1 MAMMKEAA
9 MARDEIIDQV
19 QKLVL
24 CGRVMLDAIEALTNL
39 CSEHFASEKSPAEQP
54 SFPDASGKQVDA
66 QQESTLEQVRGLL
79 AEKSRKGFRAEVK
92 ALLTAHGVNRL
103 SEISDPAELG
113 KLMAEAERI
122 GASA

>member
-1 MAMMKEAA
+1 MTMMKEAA

-39 CSEHFASEKSPAEQP
+39 CFEYFASEKSTVERP
-54 SFPDASGKQVDA
+54 SFPDASGKRVDA
-66 QQESTLEQVRGLL
+66 QQEATLEQVRGLL

-92 ALLTAHGVNRL
+92 ALLTVHGVDRL
-103 SEISDPAELG
+103 SEIRDPAELG
-113 KLMAEAERI
+113 KLMEEATKI
-122 GASA
+122 GAP

>member
-1 MAMMKEAA
+1 MAMMKDAA

-39 CSEHFASEKSPAEQP
+39 CSEHFSEEGASVERP
-54 SFPDASGKQVDA
+54 SFPDASGKRVDA
-66 QQESTLEQVRGLL
+66 QQEATLEQVRSML

-92 ALLTAHGVNRL
+92 ALITAHGVDRL
-103 SEISDPAELG
+103 SEIRDPAELG
-113 KLMAEAERI
+113 KLMEEATKI
-122 GASA
+122 GAP

>member
-24 CGRVMLDAIEALTNL
+24 CGRATLDALEALTNL
-39 CSEHFASEKSPAEQP
+39 CFEYFASEKSPAERP
-54 SFPDASGKQVDA
+54 SFPDASGVRVDA
-66 QQESTLEQVRGLL
+66 QQEATLEQVRSML

-92 ALLTAHGVNRL
+92 ALLTAHGVDRL
-103 SEISDPAELG
+103 SEIRDPAELG
-113 KLMAEAERI
+113 KLLAEAEKI
-122 GASA
+122 GG